1 MSRARNLANLGN
13 KNTLTGINTS
23 GRVGIGSTIPDTKLD
38 VDGTIT
44 ATLFSGDG
52 SSLTGTGATD
62 FINATQLRVIGVTT
76 TVGGVEFGAAG
87 VGGTITGVGN
97 AILSG
102 ITTIG
107 TKLSLADN
115 VKIVLGAGEDA
126 EIYHSSADNKTYF
139 TETGAGALVL
149 QGEALVLNNSN
160 GSKRYIDC
168 NTDSSVDLYFN
179 GSKKFETHNTGVKIT
194 GVSTITDSAIVGSG
208 VTINSTGIEVT
219 SGIITAGTCFKAGGG
234 SFGPGIGAT
243 ILGSGN
249 AVFAGIVTATTLKYG
264 TTSVETAIAA
274 KASTGKAIA
283 MAMVFG

>member
-115 VKIVLGAGEDA
+115 VKIVLGTGEDA

-168 NTDSSVDLYFN
+168 NCT
-179 GSKKFETHNTGVKIT
+179 
-194 GVSTITDSAIVGSG
+194 
-208 VTINSTGIEVT
+208 
-219 SGIITAGTCFKAGGG
+219 
-234 SFGPGIGAT
+234 
-243 ILGSGN
+243 
-249 AVFAGIVTATTLKYG
+249 
-264 TTSVETAIAA
+264 
-274 KASTGKAIA
+274 
-283 MAMVFG
+283 